1 MEKSRVISYLFLN
14 IALSLS
20 VPVDDLSISMIGTDG
35 TYSDVA
41 ESGVVTLT
49 GGVEGGIACRA
60 HVQGSLTPPEMRIYI
75 DDVEQNAET
84 FVATPTSENADPGTG
99 MPYWTADM
107 LREYRTS
114 RPDPEFNG
122 KTLRCEA
129 DMEGYDTVVAT
140 ATIVV
145 QCKLMY

>member
-1 MEKSRVISYLFLN
+1 M
-14 IALSLS
+14 
-20 VPVDDLSISMIGTDG
+20 PVDDLSIFMVDYHG
-35 TYSDVA
+35 TYSDVG
-41 ESGVVTLT
+41 EGGVVTLT
-49 GGVEGGIACRA
+49 GGVEGGISCRT

-84 FVATPTSENADPGTG
+84 FVATPTFENADPGTG
-99 MPYWTADM
+99 MPSWTADM
-107 LREYRTS
+107 MREYRTS

-129 DMEGYDTVVAT
+129 DMEGYDTVVST

-145 QCKLMY
+145 ECKSVSIVMCRL

>member
-1 MEKSRVISYLFLN
+1 M
-14 IALSLS
+14 
-20 VPVDDLSISMIGTDG
+20 DDLSISMIDTDG

-41 ESGVVTLT
+41 EGGVLTLT
-49 GGVEGGIACRA
+49 EGAEGGMACRG

-75 DDVEQNAET
+75 DDVEQNADT
-84 FVATPTSENADPGTG
+84 FVATPTFENADPGTG
-99 MPYWTADM
+99 MPSWTADM
-107 LREYRTS
+107 MQEYRTS
-114 RPDPEFNG
+114 RPDPGFNG

-145 QCKLMY
+145 QCKLNC